1 MKLQALL
8 LLPILALTATA
19 AHAAT
24 LNVPLTGHT
33 LAIDTPCAEHVDI
46 QSDPSLHDQIT
57 VQATADHP
65 EEIDRLVLS
74 SGDTA
79 TIRTRQ
85 GGCWHTDIFVGHRT
99 LALTIRV
106 PAGFPL
112 DIDEAGAGRYTIGS
126 VNGPMK
132 IDLSGA
138 ADLTIAQ
145 VTSLDVDISGAGN
158 ITLGQARGPAHIDM
172 SGHGRIAIDH
182 ATIPSLDAD
191 MSGAGAL
198 TVAAGEITKA
208 KIDDSG
214 VGSIRLETTV
224 TDAAVD
230 ISGAGSVHFAKL
242 TGSLN
247 KDISGVGAVTVG
259 D

>member
-1 MKLQALL
+1 MNLRPLL
-8 LLPILALTATA
+8 LLPILALGTTA
-19 AHAAT
+19 ARAAT
-24 LNVPLTGHT
+24 LSVPLTGHA

-46 QSDPSLHDQIT
+46 QPDPSLHDQ
-57 VQATADHP
+57 VAVEATAEHP
-65 EEIDRLVLS
+65 EEIDRLVLA

-79 TIRTRQ
+79 IVRTRQ
-85 GGCWHTDIFVGHRT
+85 GGCWHTDVFGPHRT

-112 DIDEAGAGRYTIGS
+112 DIDESGAGRYTIGG

-138 ADLTIAQ
+138 ADVTIAQ
-145 VTSLDVDISGAGN
+145 VTKLDVDISGAGN
-158 ITLGQARGPAHIDM
+158 ITLGQARGSTHIDM

-182 ATIPSLDAD
+182 ATIPDLDAD

-198 TVAAGEITKA
+198 TVAAGEIGRV
-208 KIDDSG
+208 KIEDSG
-214 VGSIRLETTV
+214 AGTVRLQTTV

-230 ISGAGSVHFAKL
+230 ISGVGSVHFAKL

-247 KDISGVGAVTVG
+247 KEISGIGAVTVG

>member
-1 MKLQALL
+1 MPFRPLFLL
-8 LLPILALTATA
+8 SLLATTA

-24 LNVPLTGHT
+24 LNVPLTGHA

-46 QSDPSLHDQIT
+46 QPDPTLHDQVT
-57 VQATADHP
+57 LQATAEHP
-65 EEIDRLVLS
+65 EEIDRLVLA
-74 SGDTA
+74 SGNTA
-79 TIRTRQ
+79 SIRTNKE
-85 GGCWHTDIFVGHRT
+85 GCGHTDLFGPHRT
-99 LALTIRV
+99 LTLSIRV

-112 DIDEAGAGRYTIGS
+112 DIDESGAGHYQIGP

-138 ADLTIAQ
+138 AELTIAQ
-145 VTSLDVDISGAGN
+145 ATQLDVDISGEGN
-158 ITLGQARGPAHIDM
+158 ITLGQARGAAHINM

-182 ATIPSLDAD
+182 AVMPNLDAD

-198 TVAAGEITKA
+198 TIAAGDIGQV

-214 VGSIRLETTV
+214 LGAIRLETTV
-224 TDAAVD
+224 ADAAVD

-242 TGSLN
+242 TGTLN
-247 KDISGVGAVTVG
+247 KDISGMGAVTVG
-259 D
+259 N